1 MSQVKQEETETTE
14 IGESDEH
21 IIAAPQSFVEPYVPP
36 QPTLV
41 TTTDSSGVVTVQP
54 SMSVPSAIGS
64 VVPTVPLTT
73 APTVIPADNE
83 SSTYSD
89 DDQASNGSQTQPSV
103 VPVQGETASQ
113 LPLKLFSDEVKIEE
127 HLGLTHWMI
136 YSDGGKIYAKNYVKD
151 TKTVEVLGDL
161 KDVTS
166 IAVDANKGYL
176 FIAEQLEDDKST
188 VSRFLININATDHTF
203 PTITVNGTTRLEL
216 MTGKSITDITIDE
229 D

>member
-1 MSQVKQEETETTE
+1 
-14 IGESDEH
+14 
-21 IIAAPQSFVEPYVPP
+21 
-36 QPTLV
+36 
-41 TTTDSSGVVTVQP
+41 
-54 SMSVPSAIGS
+54 
-64 VVPTVPLTT
+64 
-73 APTVIPADNE
+73 
-83 SSTYSD
+83 
-89 DDQASNGSQTQPSV
+89 
-103 VPVQGETASQ
+103 
-113 LPLKLFSDEVKIEE
+113 
-127 HLGLTHWMI
+127 MI

-216 MTGKSITDITIDE
+216 MTGKLITDITIDE